1 MEMEQSSMHLYH
13 KRSFFV
19 KTEVIKFNKAHAVV
33 THMNMNSRSFGGN
46 FVFNGNLFFEL
57 RDNRTVSFTFALKD
71 LIRVKHSFIH

>member
-1 MEMEQSSMHLYH
+1 MHLYH

-19 KTEVIKFNKAHAVV
+19 KSEVKEIKFNMAHAVV
-33 THMNMNSRSFGGN
+33 THVNINSRSFEGH
-46 FVFNGNLFFEL
+46 FVFNDNLFFFEF